1 MSHVFSR
8 PIVKLMYVTCLQ
20 LTNSEAL
27 DELFTN
33 VTWSDATAY
42 LNVDEKEV
50 LIRWAGPTNNVFLT
64 LILFIVTRVSN
75 FSSLLIGTSLIN
87 QVIQFDQLINQWCPL
102 SRWHSNNIALFI
114 FCMKFVVERYLN
126 IMLGRSCLTR
136 CLFC

>member
-1 MSHVFSR
+1 MS
-8 PIVKLMYVTCLQ
+8 VTCLQ

-64 LILFIVTRVSN
+64 LICFIVTRVSQL
-75 FSSLLIGTSLIN
+75 SSLLLCLIR
-87 QVIQFDQLINQWCPL
+87 D
-102 SRWHSNNIALFI
+102 
-114 FCMKFVVERYLN
+114 
-126 IMLGRSCLTR
+126 
-136 CLFC
+136 